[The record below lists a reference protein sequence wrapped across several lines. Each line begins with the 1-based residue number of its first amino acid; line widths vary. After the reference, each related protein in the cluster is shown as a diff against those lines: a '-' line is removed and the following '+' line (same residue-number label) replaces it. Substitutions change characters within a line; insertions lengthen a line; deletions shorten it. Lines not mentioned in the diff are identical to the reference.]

1 MTAPDHSSGVSLNEP
16 ELEEAIS
23 ITEYLTILL
32 DEWRTVAFIFAASIA
47 IAVIYLVTVVP
58 EYKASG
64 VIQVSTSDTT
74 GTEALL
80 ELSGGAP
87 STVETE
93 AEILRSNRIVG
104 QAIEKLSLGL
114 TQAIPSLTADL
125 HISLGGKSPVG
136 EELKL
141 LRGLIRD
148 LDVADWVEKPIE
160 ARITPTQSGS
170 FRIQLGDQQSPVTIS
185 KGSKFDRQGISFA
198 VADGERPPP
207 GVEIEVTFLPN
218 DVATQQIS
226 RRLDV
231 SSIGGGRKDTNLVKV
246 SFNSK
251 DRVIAR
257 DVVNA
262 IMEAYMSFALDWKTL
277 RADRSAA
284 FVEKQ
289 LIGVRDSLESSERE
303 LQNFVEQSGAILLP
317 EQGKE
322 LIQSG
327 AELELEMRKFQI
339 QEELLSMVVNN
350 LASSSGSDKPL
361 SLTGDFLFDDN
372 ILGNAIGALNELEMK
387 RGTLL
392 SDVTDSHPEVIRI
405 NDEIARIRVQVND
418 LIRASKKRIGERR
431 RAILRSLDEIKN
443 DLAQFPDKQR
453 QLAALTRNLEVSQ
466 EMYKFLMSK
475 LEEYKILKAATTV
488 DKRIID
494 NATTPFVHSRPD
506 WSTVLILASILGLLL
521 GIGAVFAR
529 RTLDPKVRDEDEAKV
544 LANLPVYGVVPD
556 LKEMGLF
563 QPGVPLTHAIWE
575 APKGPSAEAFRTIR
589 TNVEFAQVGEQQLK
603 VLQITSSEASEGKS
617 TVIANLAVALS
628 KTGHKVILVDLD
640 LRRPS
645 QHRTFGISRT
655 PGISDHLV
663 GQSDIVV
670 HSIEKYELDLVPAG
684 NEPPESQRL
693 LASNGLNELV
703 EKWRDTYDYILLDTP
718 PLLVADSLVI
728 SRLSDMVLF
737 VVRPHHCRRTNLKLA
752 QSTHERMDLV
762 KGLVINGVATRRG
775 GYYHYYRGSYY
786 GQKTSDTQES

>member
-1 MTAPDHSSGVSLNEP
+1 MTQDHSPGMSLNEP

-32 DEWRTVAFIFAASIA
+32 DEWRTVVLIFLVA
-47 IAVIYLVTVVP
+47 IGLAVIYLVTVVP

-80 ELSGGAP
+80 ELTGGAP

-104 QAIEKLSLGL
+104 HAIEELTLGL
-114 TQAIPSLTADL
+114 TQPIPSLTADL
-125 HISLGGKSPVG
+125 HISLGGKSPVN

-141 LRGLIRD
+141 LRGIIRE
-148 LDVADWVEKPIE
+148 LDVADWVEKPID
-160 ARITPTQSGS
+160 AKISAAKNGS
-170 FRIQLGDQQSPVTIS
+170 LNIRLGDQESPVTIS
-185 KGSKFDRQGISFA
+185 KGRKFDQRGISFD
-198 VADGERPPP
+198 VVDGNMPSP
-207 GVEIEVTFLPN
+207 GVELAVAFVPN
-218 DVATQQIS
+218 DVAAQQFS

-246 SFNSK
+246 SFSCK
-251 DRVIAR
+251 DRIISR

-262 IMEAYMSFALDWKTL
+262 IMRAYMSFALDWKTL

-284 FVEKQ
+284 FIEKQ
-289 LIGVRDSLESSERE
+289 LAGVRESLDHSERE
-303 LQNFVEQSGAILLP
+303 LQKFVEHSGAILLP

-322 LIQSG
+322 LIQSS
-327 AELELEMRKFQI
+327 AELELEMRKIQI
-339 QEELLSMVVNN
+339 QEELLGMVVTS
-350 LASSSGSDKPL
+350 LAGSSKSNKPL
-361 SLTGDFLFDDN
+361 SLTGDFLFDDD
-372 ILGNAIGALNELEMK
+372 ILGKAISALNELEMK
-387 RGTLL
+387 RETLL
-392 SDVTDSHPEVIRI
+392 SDVTESHPEVIRL
-405 NDEIARIRVQVND
+405 NDEISRIRNQVNE
-418 LIRASKKRIGERR
+418 LLKATKSRIGERR
-431 RAILRSLDEIKN
+431 RAIIRSLDAIKS
-443 DLAQFPDKQR
+443 DLALFPEKER

-466 EMYKFLMSK
+466 EIYKFLMSK
-475 LEEYKILKAATTV
+475 LEEYKILKASTTV

-494 NATTPFVHSRPD
+494 NATTPFTHSRPD

-529 RTLDPKVRDEDEAKV
+529 RALDPRVRDEDEAKV

-556 LKEMGLF
+556 LREMGIIRN
-563 QPGVPLTHAIWE
+563 GMPLTHAIWDV
-575 APKGPSAEAFRTIR
+575 PKGPSAEAFRTIR
-589 TNVEFAQVGEQQLK
+589 TNVEFAQVGGQPLK

-617 TVIANLAVALS
+617 TIIANLAVALS

-663 GQSDIVV
+663 GQADVVV

-693 LASNGLNELV
+693 LSSNGLNELV
-703 EKWRDTYDYILLDTP
+703 EKWRETYDYILLDTP

-728 SRLSDMVLF
+728 SRMSDMVLF
-737 VVRPHHCRRTNLKLA
+737 VVRPRHCRRTNLKLA
-752 QSTHERMDLV
+752 QSAHERMELV
-762 KGLVINGVATRRG
+762 KGLIINGVTTRRG

>member
-1 MTAPDHSSGVSLNEP
+1 MTAPDHSPGTSLNEP

-32 DEWRTVAFIFAASIA
+32 DEWRTVAFIFLVSMAA
-47 IAVIYLVTVVP
+47 AVIYLVTVVP

-93 AEILRSNRIVG
+93 AEILRSKRIVG
-104 QAIEKLSLGL
+104 QAIKKLTLAL
-114 TQAIPSLTADL
+114 TQSIPALTLNL
-125 HISLGGKSPVG
+125 HISLGGKSPVN
-136 EELKL
+136 EELTR
-141 LRGLIRD
+141 LRGIAQD
-148 LDVADWVEKPIE
+148 LDVADWIESPIE
-160 ARITPTQSGS
+160 AS
-170 FRIQLGDQQSPVTIS
+170 FTTNKNGQLEIQLGDQGKPVAISP
-185 KGSKFDRQGISFA
+185 GAKFNRQGISFT
-198 VADGERPPP
+198 VANGTQPTPEK
-207 GVEIEVTFLPN
+207 EIEVIFLPN
-218 DVATQQIS
+218 DVAVQQIS
-226 RRLDV
+226 KNLDV
-231 SSIGGGRKDTNLVKV
+231 STIGGGRKDTNLVKV

-251 DRVIAR
+251 DRIIAR
-257 DVVNA
+257 DLVNA
-262 IMEAYMSFALDWKTL
+262 IMDAYMAFALDWKTL

-289 LIGVRDSLESSERE
+289 ISGVRERLERSEKE
-303 LQNFVEQSGAILLP
+303 LQEFVEKTGAVLLP
-317 EQGKE
+317 EQGRE
-322 LIQSG
+322 LIESG

-339 QEELLSMVVNN
+339 QEELLGMVVDNM
-350 LASSSGSDKPL
+350 ASSSKHNRPL
-361 SLTGDFLFDDN
+361 ALTGDFLFEDD

-392 SDVTDSHPEVIRI
+392 SDVTESHPEVIRL
-405 NDEIARIRVQVND
+405 NDEIRRIRIQVNE
-418 LIRASKKRIGERR
+418 LIRATKKRIGERR
-431 RAILRSLDEIKN
+431 RAIMRSLDEIKT
-443 DLAQFPDKQR
+443 DLSQFPDKQR
-453 QLAALTRNLEVSQ
+453 RMAALTRNLEVSQ

-475 LEEYKILKAATTV
+475 LEEYKILKASTTV

-494 NATTPFVHSRPD
+494 HATTPFLHSRPD
-506 WSTVLILASILGLLL
+506 WSTVLILATILGLLL
-521 GIGAVFAR
+521 GVGAVFAR
-529 RTLDPKVRDEDEAKV
+529 RALDPKVRDEDEAKL
-544 LANLPVYGVVPD
+544 LANLPVYGVIPD
-556 LKEMGLF
+556 LKEMGILRDDE
-563 QPGVPLTHAIWE
+563 PITDAVWE

-589 TNVEFAQVGEQQLK
+589 TNVEFAQVGDEPLK

-617 TVIANLAVALS
+617 TIIANLAVALS

-645 QHRTFGISRT
+645 QHRTFGVPRT

-663 GQSDIVV
+663 GQADMTV
-670 HSIEKYELDLVPAG
+670 HPIEKFKFDLIPAG

-693 LASNGLNELV
+693 LSSSGLTELV
-703 EKWRDTYDYILLDTP
+703 EKWRDSYDYILLDTP

-728 SRLSDMVLF
+728 SRMSDMVLF

-752 QSTHERMDLV
+752 QSTHERMELV
-762 KGLVINGVATRRG
+762 KGMVINGVATRRG